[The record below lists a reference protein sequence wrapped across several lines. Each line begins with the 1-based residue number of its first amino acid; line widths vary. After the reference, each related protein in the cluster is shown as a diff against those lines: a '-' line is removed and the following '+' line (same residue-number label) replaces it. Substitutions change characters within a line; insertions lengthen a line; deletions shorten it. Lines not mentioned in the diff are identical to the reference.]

1 MINEKEEK
9 KNKNKHR
16 YLCWREKTERTEKS
30 NKKETVQAGIAAA
43 APLSFWLEPSRTGRV
58 DPSGSPSGSPN
69 VHPMG
74 SLSPPPS
81 TGVFVFLGDGDVED
95 PPVVDG
101 VEDDDDAGEGEPGR
115 GDVDDDD
122 DAGEGEPGRGDF
134 VGYVGKF
141 SVKEIVRVSI

>member
-1 MINEKEEK
+1 M
-9 KNKNKHR
+9 
-16 YLCWREKTERTEKS
+16 
-30 NKKETVQAGIAAA
+30 
-43 APLSFWLEPSRTGRV
+43 
-58 DPSGSPSGSPN
+58 DPSGSPSPK

-74 SLSPPPS
+74 SLSPLPS

-101 VEDDDDAGEGEPGR
+101 VEDDDDVGEGEPGRGDVEDDDDAGEGEPGR

-122 DAGEGEPGRGDF
+122 DAGEGELRRGDF

-141 SVKEIVRVSI
+141 SVKEIVRVSV